1 MSGHEHL
8 YVAEEREGSSSLS
21 PGISFPAPAES
32 SHLSHRTEIV
42 TVEPRFTFEST
53 FGLIA

>member
-8 YVAEEREGSSSLS
+8 YVAEGWEGSS
-21 PGISFPAPAES
+21 PFPWIFFPAPAES

>member
-8 YVAEEREGSSSLS
+8 YVAEGREGSSSLS